1 MKIMSRNFKTSEK
14 ILLAIL
20 GIILVGL
27 LYYRLV
33 YVNIEETIATANTE
47 AEALQSELDIA
58 QAQLAG
64 MQKMQN
70 ELDEIEAN
78 PNVSRIESY
87 NNSAAEIAFLNDI
100 LENTIQYNIAFAD
113 VTRNGD
119 TIRRNFT
126 LQYQTNNYAE
136 AQDIS
141 KALIE
146 GDMRCLI
153 GDVNCSISDRDGLV
167 TISETATFFETMVG
181 GTPDSGLPADAAATA
196 EAADAAAQ

>member
-1 MKIMSRNFKTSEK
+1 MKILSRNFKRSEK
-14 ILLAIL
+14 VLLVIL

-47 AEALQSELDIA
+47 AEALQSELDVA
-58 QAQLAG
+58 QVQLAS

-70 ELDEIEAN
+70 ELDEIEAD
-78 PNVSRIESY
+78 PNASRIESY

-100 LENTIQYNIAFAD
+100 LEGTIQYAISFAD
-113 VTRNGD
+113 VTRSGD
-119 TIRRNFT
+119 LIRRNFT

-136 AQDIS
+136 AQEIS
-141 KALIE
+141 KALSNGE
-146 GDMRCLI
+146 MRCLI
-153 GDVNCSISDRDGLV
+153 GDVNCSIDKDGLV

-181 GTPDSGLPADAAATA
+181 GTPDSGLPVDKAATA
-196 EAADAAAQ
+196 EPEPTAE